1 MKVYLA
7 KVICVGFAMAG
18 RDLALLLAGMS
29 KQAAAINEI
38 STRLYAS
45 GEGRARDGTH
55 ITLCSCQICE
65 KAKVFS

>member
-1 MKVYLA
+1 
-7 KVICVGFAMAG
+7 MAG